1 MFVKEKKEW
10 MNLLWSRGRLMKTK
24 DVYLVYQM
32 KVFEKT
38 EGSVNLNKIRDVRKE
53 YSNSNSNKI
62 LHS

>member
-1 MFVKEKKEW
+1 MFVKEKKER

-24 DVYLVYQM
+24 DVYLVCQM

-38 EGSVNLNKIRDVRKE
+38 EGNVNLNKIRDVRKE

>member
-1 MFVKEKKEW
+1 MFVKEKKER

-38 EGSVNLNKIRDVRKE
+38 EGNVNLNKIRDVRKE

>member
-1 MFVKEKKEW
+1 
-10 MNLLWSRGRLMKTK
+10 MKTK

-38 EGSVNLNKIRDVRKE
+38 EGSVNLNKIRDVRK

>member
-1 MFVKEKKEW
+1 
-10 MNLLWSRGRLMKTK
+10 MKTK

-53 YSNSNSNKI
+53 YSNSKPI
-62 LHS
+62 LKEILKGLL

>member
-1 MFVKEKKEW
+1 
-10 MNLLWSRGRLMKTK
+10 MKTK
-24 DVYLVYQM
+24 DVYLVCQM

-38 EGSVNLNKIRDVRKE
+38 EGNVNLNKIRDVRKE